1 MQWKTLSRFFIL
13 SRVGLGEFA
22 KLIQARNTLEDLRNR
37 HEFYQHPASLLR
49 NETRL
54 STRGSECKISVLLQ
68 SAFVKFPSKLSKI
81 ARERFFNKFISSCK

>member
-1 MQWKTLSRFFIL
+1 M
-13 SRVGLGEFA
+13 GLGEFA
-22 KLIQARNTLEDLRNR
+22 KLIQAWNPFEDLRNR

-54 STRGSECKISVLLQ
+54 STRDSEYKISVLLQ

-81 ARERFFNKFISSCK
+81 DGQRFFNKFISSSK